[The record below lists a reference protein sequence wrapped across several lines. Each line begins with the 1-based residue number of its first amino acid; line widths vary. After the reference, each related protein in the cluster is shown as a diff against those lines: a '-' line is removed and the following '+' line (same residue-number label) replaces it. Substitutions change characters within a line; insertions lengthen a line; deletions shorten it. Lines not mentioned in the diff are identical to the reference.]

1 MATLRDS
8 SKRVESLEDP
18 STLPT
23 VPILAEARTRIP
35 RLNVGHLLAL
45 SQLERFV
52 LSKVDGDLDI
62 EHLAEGIA
70 LSIDEV
76 LAVFIGLAARGAVR
90 LEVPRPGERR
100 STSFIRTRAQR
111 PEGEDDILQLDESD
125 LVEVAPETVD
135 ASRVPDSSGPYPRS
149 SQLRT
154 TLPSLAPIAVPRP
167 SKR

>member
-8 SKRVESLEDP
+8 SQRVESLEDP
-18 STLPT
+18 SALRT
-23 VPILAEARTRIP
+23 VPILAEARARIP
-35 RLNVGHLLAL
+35 RLNVGHFLAL
-45 SQLERFV
+45 SPLERFV

-62 EHLAEGIA
+62 ERLAEGIA
-70 LSIDEV
+70 LSTDEV
-76 LAVFIGLAARGAVR
+76 VAIFLSLSVRGAVR
-90 LEVPRPGERR
+90 LDVPRPTERR

-135 ASRVPDSSGPYPRS
+135 VSRQPDSSGPFPRS

-154 TLPSLAPIAVPRP
+154 TLPISSPVATPRP